1 MSNRSSRSRST
12 SSSSPP
18 PPSPNSNSNS
28 SNSRSRSRDFTANM
42 TLSTDDVDDG
52 SYRDEMGEVGISR
65 TTTAIQIDTSV
76 LNSLSNNTAVPAA
89 TINNHSRASARSSGG
104 GGARSVGASSAAG
117 IVAAKKDI
125 ERGSPEDDDDQ
136 HSLPPSEQEQSSVY
150 SSDGDS
156 LSNQT
161 SSNWSSMTDDRKNNK
176 TSKDD
181 DDDVSIAKRENQA
194 VMIWKLVVLSVLVL
208 ITVGVSITVFVYV
221 DSKEQQA
228 FESNY
233 EDDVEKIFT
242 DVGVNLGHR
251 FTQLDAIALGAASY
265 ANATNARWPGVTI
278 PDSAVKFAKA
288 RSATGAVSI
297 SQYQFVSNELSEDV
311 AQRMLWENYARL
323 NGPLWLE
330 DALKTQQ
337 LDESYHGWNVDDS
350 LFKDSLDTSIDLANE
365 GINYAREVVP
375 FGTGP

>member
-1 MSNRSSRSRST
+1 MSNRSSRSRTTT
-12 SSSSPP
+12 SSSPS
-18 PPSPNSNSNS
+18 SPNSNSN
-28 SNSRSRSRDFTANM
+28 NSRSRDFTANM
-42 TLSTDDVDDG
+42 TLSTGDDDG

-89 TINNHSRASARSSGG
+89 TINNHSRASARSAASRGRGGGGGGG
-104 GGARSVGASSAAG
+104 GGAIS
-117 IVAAKKDI
+117 AKKDI
-125 ERGSPEDDDDQ
+125 ERGSPEEEEDDDDD
-136 HSLPPSEQEQSSVY
+136 SLPPSDQDQASVY

-233 EDDVEKIFT
+233 EDDVEKIFA

-265 ANATNARWPGVTI
+265 ANSTNARWPGVTI

-288 RSATGAVSI
+288 RSATGAVSLC
-297 SQYQFVSNELSEDV
+297 QYQFVANELSEDV

-337 LDESYHGWNVDDS
+337 LDETYQGWNVGDS
-350 LFKDSLDTSIDLANE
+350 LFKDSLDSSIDLANQ